1 MEDNEQ
7 RVSRIMFKIQD
18 AGTPSK
24 TGCFH
29 YEFVIKQ
36 HKDKAV
42 LIKLVEIFGRQ
53 VVRFWRSEE
62 RSVRALRAAS
72 KMMCQQIPLF
82 PWRAFLQESQPFLQ
96 KYFSSL
102 CCNLVGF
109 FYLSENLPAISP
121 LLYLVPQNF
130 IPYNTVLM
138 PHLSFVGMKQDY

>member
-1 MEDNEQ
+1 MEVNEQ

-18 AGTPSK
+18 AGTPSKQDSGTPSK

-42 LIKLVEIFGRQ
+42 LIKLVEIFGSQ

-72 KMMCQQIPLF
+72 KMMCQQTPLF

-102 CCNLVGF
+102 CCNLVVF
-109 FYLSENLPAISP
+109 FFLSVKIYQPYPHCYIWFPRISFHTI
-121 LLYLVPQNF
+121 LF
-130 IPYNTVLM
+130 
-138 PHLSFVGMKQDY
+138 